1 MQLAPCDKRIQT
13 QHRKKGWNFLRQEGA
28 RVSIRKRIWKSSQG
42 VEKEA
47 WVLDY
52 VDQTG
57 QRRLKTFARKKDAE
71 AFETT
76 VREEV
81 RLGVHTADSASLT
94 VAEAGKLWI
103 DSARNAGLERSTIE
117 QYEAHLKFHIAP
129 FLGQMKL
136 SQLTAPI
143 VREFEDRLR
152 NGIGSVVGESLAR
165 SPAMVKKARGSLSSL
180 IGDAQE
186 RGLVAR
192 NVVRDLRAR
201 RKPGKERQAE
211 RRQRGKLRV
220 GIDIPSREEIKAIV
234 GHLSG
239 RWRPILLTAIFTGL
253 RASEL
258 RGLRWADVDLVKREL
273 HVRQRA
279 DRYNAIG
286 APKSESGNRVVPLPP
301 LVLSAL
307 KEWKL
312 RAPKSAL
319 DLVFPTNLGTIL
331 SHGNLINRA
340 LIPVQ
345 IAAGVTVTEKR
356 PQGRPIIRAKYTG
369 LHSLR
374 HFYASWCINP
384 KSAGG
389 LELPPKVVQ
398 EHLGHSSIVMTM
410 DTYGHLFPRGDDSA
424 QIAAAERALLA

>member
-1 MQLAPCDKRIQT
+1 M
-13 QHRKKGWNFLRQEGA
+13 
-28 RVSIRKRIWKSSQG
+28 
-42 VEKEA
+42 
-47 WVLDY
+47 
-52 VDQTG
+52 
-57 QRRLKTFARKKDAE
+57 
-71 AFETT
+71 
-76 VREEV
+76 
-81 RLGVHTADSASLT
+81 
-94 VAEAGKLWI
+94 
-103 DSARNAGLERSTIE
+103 
-117 QYEAHLKFHIAP
+117 
-129 FLGQMKL
+129 
-136 SQLTAPI
+136 
-143 VREFEDRLR
+143 
-152 NGIGSVVGESLAR
+152 
-165 SPAMVKKARGSLSSL
+165 
-180 IGDAQE
+180 
-186 RGLVAR
+186 
-192 NVVRDLRAR
+192 
-201 RKPGKERQAE
+201 
-211 RRQRGKLRV
+211 

-234 GHLSG
+234 GRLSG

-258 RGLRWADVDLVKREL
+258 RGLRWADVDFVKSEL

-286 APKSESGNRVVPLPP
+286 APKSEAGNRVVPLPP

-312 RAPKSAL
+312 CAPQSAL
-319 DLVFPTNLGTIL
+319 DLVFPTNRGTIL

-345 IAAGVTVTEKR
+345 IAAGVTVKER
-356 PQGRPIIRAKYTG
+356 GPQGQQIIRAKYTG
-369 LHSLR
+369 LQSLR

-410 DTYGHLFPRGDDSA
+410 DTYGHLFSRGDESA